1 MSLDVLELEAL
12 QLELRRLRLEA
23 PTDSS
28 TAAKRTQ
35 KMRELTLR
43 VADMR
48 RACWGD

>member
-12 QLELRRLRLEA
+12 QLELRLLRLEI
-23 PTDSS
+23 PTDNRSA
-28 TAAKRTQ
+28 TKRTQ
-35 KMRELTLR
+35 KLRELTLR